1 MQRVFDIQSDSALKT
16 AYIQCMVN
24 ISVYLYIYIHLIY
37 NKTPFTKKISSTSF
51 QPFGILFGK
60 KKDILPK
67 KTSTPTPGSKSL
79 RFHHRR
85 PWQWVNHPVRNLQ
98 ISPNLHGGLA
108 FRGQKSMGS
117 FGWFRYGCLVSGCP
131 RKCPPK
137 KKRDLFWLEV
147 VSCWVNS
154 CEQKSIGV
162 EVDQCI
168 IRLGF
173 YAAAHRQGFRVTQ
186 PFLIYEGS

>member
-1 MQRVFDIQSDSALKT
+1 MSKPSGEKLADLTQSSWRPGVPRTK
-16 AYIQCMVN
+16 
-24 ISVYLYIYIHLIY
+24 IH
-37 NKTPFTKKISSTSF
+37 
-51 QPFGILFGK
+51 GK
-60 KKDILPK
+60 FWLV
-67 KTSTPTPGSKSL
+67 SL
-79 RFHHRR
+79 R
-85 PWQWVNHPVRNLQ
+85 
-98 ISPNLHGGLA
+98 
-108 FRGQKSMGS
+108 RG
-117 FGWFRYGCLVSGCP
+117 LVSGCP